1 MLFKEY
7 SRVFSPKKFFP
18 SGPLFHVLKIKTLS
32 ESSYSKK
39 PPLLWKNPGCAAD
52 YCANNEK
59 DLLYPCKIHFIFS
72 IQLYLQHF
80 VIEKIINF
88 ALPLVE
94 ARYC

>member
-39 PPLLWKNPGCAAD
+39 PPLLWKNPGCALIIVQTTKKIYYVPAKFISSSLSN
-52 YCANNEK
+52 YTCNILSLRK
-59 DLLYPCKIHFIFS
+59 LLILHYP
-72 IQLYLQHF
+72 
-80 VIEKIINF
+80 
-88 ALPLVE
+88 
-94 ARYC
+94 